1 MIKMTTEE
9 IQAKAESLKLQY
21 GKPVRAIA
29 LEISENDLC
38 VGFVREPSRQ
48 AKIVAVGAV
57 TRIHATGS
65 GINPVDMGM
74 PLLESG
80 FLAEHSDPRMNPIGG
95 DDDIVISAAMQCAD
109 MLQVYTDGLK
119 KK

>member
-1 MIKMTTEE
+1 MATMTQEE
-9 IQAKAESLKLQY
+9 IKAKAVALSQQI
-21 GKPVRAIA
+21 GKPVKAIA
-29 LEISENDLC
+29 LQISADDVC

-57 TRIHATGS
+57 TRIHSS
-65 GINPVDMGM
+65 GAGVNPVDMGM

-80 FLAEHSDPRMNPIGG
+80 FLAEHSDARMNPIGG
-95 DDDIVISAAMQCAD
+95 VDDIVISAALQCAD
-109 MLQVYTDGLK
+109 MLQIYTDGLK